1 MCLIR
6 MNFTGSYT
14 VHFVVE
20 EQINFTRC
28 HDMIKVVLLIVTKKY
43 FLRWKIIIARLELM
57 NSSHWMPAFL
67 KCRILRFSNRSVML
81 Q

>member
-43 FLRWKIIIARLELM
+43 FLRWKIIIG
-57 NSSHWMPAFL
+57 
-67 KCRILRFSNRSVML
+67 
-81 Q
+81 